1 MVCNNFRGFMKKF
14 IFVLSVILLS
24 FTFLGCPFYK
34 NLEDFNIKSPEE
46 IVELMNQYF
55 PTSFTLKSYYEVNE
69 SNYKYLVVKLEA
81 EDLPQKEVKAVQ
93 FIAFP
98 CEFEIIDELADSY
111 STKARTTIPSAHET
125 FMTDYYFVKY
135 QEELYSEIHN
145 LYQPLLQNL
154 TENVDYVLAI
164 KPDLYDLPIADK
176 QDSTLAKKRHF
187 KNATD
192 FLEHESLTTYLLI
205 NKEWTSEEEEIFN
218 SFKKEVS
225 VDINYNVEG
234 IFYYTTKYL
243 SSDVSIK
250 NLENSSFYTQDDIEK
265 HLVFKTAV
273 WF

>member
-1 MVCNNFRGFMKKF
+1 MKKF

-34 NLEDFNIKSPEE
+34 NLEDFSIKSPEE

-93 FIAFP
+93 FIASP
-98 CEFEIIDELADSY
+98 WEFEIIDELADSY
-111 STKARTTIPSAHET
+111 STKARTTIPYVQET

-176 QDSTLAKKRHF
+176 QDSTPAKKRHF

-205 NKEWTSEEEEIFN
+205 NKEWTSEEENIFN
-218 SFKKEVS
+218 SFQNEVREKNLGY
-225 VDINYNVEG
+225 DIYG
-234 IFYYTTKYL
+234 RFFYSTKL
-243 SSDVSIK
+243 NPADISIK
-250 NLENSSFYTQDDIEK
+250 QLEKLHSLSDEETLTSGITEESFF
-265 HLVFKTAV
+265 L
-273 WF
+273 